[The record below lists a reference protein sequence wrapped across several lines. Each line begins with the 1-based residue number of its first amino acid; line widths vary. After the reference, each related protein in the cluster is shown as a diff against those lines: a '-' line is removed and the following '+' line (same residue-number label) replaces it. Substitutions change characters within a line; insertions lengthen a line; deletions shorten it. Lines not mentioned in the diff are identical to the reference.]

1 MIERWLF
8 EVEEQTAVDA
18 APAAV
23 KAALEKR
30 GKIMKLE
37 RVTKG
42 LVRRNQAE
50 GCALELHFRWRRR
63 NHSGSPSLRPCNGSP
78 CVPGAAHTGGRC
90 GSRAHRWRLVMLE
103 EAVRVEIA
111 DVEVLDYGNL
121 VMRCRV
127 GDRVVWVP
135 SLRVLTETT
144 IQKRGDRGRL
154 VLPHDLAIELGLA

>member
-1 MIERWLF
+1 
-8 EVEEQTAVDA
+8 
-18 APAAV
+18 
-23 KAALEKR
+23 
-30 GKIMKLE
+30 
-37 RVTKG
+37 
-42 LVRRNQAE
+42 
-50 GCALELHFRWRRR
+50 
-63 NHSGSPSLRPCNGSP
+63 
-78 CVPGAAHTGGRC
+78 
-90 GSRAHRWRLVMLE
+90 MLE